1 MAARSTSRTRLR
13 SGNGPGFLGQLL
25 DPIDRL
31 AVTIYSV
38 LVMLTFTLAF
48 RIFKLGGDPNQ
59 VISVEYVNDLLVAS
73 LGATMAW
80 GLIDAVMY
88 VLMEVFQ
95 RSERRRLLE
104 EIQAAES
111 EQEGVEALAEE
122 LDYVLEPIAGDNQ
135 RQILY
140 RAAFKQ
146 LRAGQPKPLGLKRED
161 FAGAL
166 GCILVSVLA
175 VLPSLAPLLLLRGD
189 YALAIRLSNVVSF
202 AVLFSAGYSWGR
214 YTGASPW
221 KTGLILVVVGALL
234 VAIAIPLGG

>member
-1 MAARSTSRTRLR
+1 MAARSTSRARLR
-13 SGNGPGFLGQLL
+13 SANGPGPLGQLL

-31 AVTIYSV
+31 SVTIYSV

-59 VISVEYVNDLLVAS
+59 VISDEYINDLLVAS
-73 LGATMAW
+73 VGATLAW

-95 RSERRRLLE
+95 RGERHRLLE
-104 EIQAAES
+104 QIQAAES
-111 EQEGVEALAEE
+111 EQEGVEVLAEE

-135 RQILY
+135 RQTLY
-140 RAAFKQ
+140 RTAFKQ
-146 LRAGQPKPLGLKRED
+146 LRAGRPKPVGVRGED

-166 GCILVSVLA
+166 GCVLVSVLA

-202 AVLFSAGYSWGR
+202 VVLFGAGYSWGR

-221 KTGLILVVVGALL
+221 KTGLILVLVGALL